1 MRHLI
6 RLIAFLLVLACI
18 PFAYAENTESKER
31 LDDKVLLSFYD
42 DSAFFGD
49 SRMENFRRYVDD
61 IKQKDPSFLGKTK
74 IICTGSISLQAAS
87 KNAPLGNYQFSY
99 AGRKLSMYGVA
110 QKLAQKGPL
119 DKVFI
124 LVGLNDPIA
133 AKPDKG
139 IGYVGDIITR
149 MKKFLPDTVVYFFS
163 ETPVTEN
170 FATEKARPEYQDQL
184 DVYNARLRE
193 YCESNGAHY
202 IEIAEAL
209 KGEDNLLKLE
219 YSNDKVCHLN
229 EEGIAVWIESM
240 KDYAQQQYELGLW
253 DPFEEESEESE
264 TSEEPET

>member
-6 RLIAFLLVLACI
+6 RLIAFFLVLACI
-18 PFAYAENTESKER
+18 PFAFAENTESRER
-31 LDDKVLLSFYD
+31 LDDSVLLSFYD
-42 DSAFFGD
+42 NSVFFGD

-61 IKQKDPSFLGKTK
+61 VKQKDSSFLGKAK

-87 KNAPLGNYQFSY
+87 KNFPLGDYQFSY

-110 QKLAQKGPL
+110 QKIAEKSTLQ
-119 DKVFI
+119 KVFI
-124 LVGLNDPIA
+124 MVGLNDPIA

-149 MKKFLPDTVVYFFS
+149 MKKYVPDAVVYFFS
-163 ETPVTEN
+163 ETPVTVN
-170 FATEKARPEYQDQL
+170 FAEEKKRPKYQEQL
-184 DVYNARLRE
+184 DVYNAMLKE

-209 KGEDNLLKLE
+209 KGKDNFLKLD

-229 EEGIAVWIESM
+229 EKGIAVWIQSM
-240 KDYAQQQYELGLW
+240 KDYARQQYELGLW
-253 DPFEEESEESE
+253 DPSAE
-264 TSEEPET
+264 